1 MTLLANMIEL
11 VAECCVL
18 GFLGISC
25 VTFGA
30 GAQLISM
37 CKYHVSLLRAP
48 PQGSSPWRPCSWPT
62 PASSTW
68 ASTLSASAATRRRGR
83 RWWSQ
88 QGRAS
93 SGGWHG
99 TSPSPPTPTQAL
111 QPTARVELLSS
122 RGCAQMT
129 STVLGSLTS
138 WPPLNSNLLQSV
150 RPSKVRSDTIRLNL
164 KMANWGLQRHLLTAP
179 YKCLTYNRSMYCQCN
194 VRTSTMKLLSK
205 INHSVNEQKQKLCAP
220 FDEFTWILIWIAVL
234 CICMENCLG

>member
-83 RWWSQ
+83 RWRSQ
-88 QGRAS
+88 PGPPS
-93 SGGWHG
+93 SGEQAAGG
-99 TSPSPPTPTQAL
+99 ALCAEDTSPTPPTTKSFHS
-111 QPTARVELLSS
+111 TARVKSS
-122 RGCAQMT
+122 
-129 STVLGSLTS
+129 SL
-138 WPPLNSNLLQSV
+138 
-150 RPSKVRSDTIRLNL
+150 
-164 KMANWGLQRHLLTAP
+164 
-179 YKCLTYNRSMYCQCN
+179 
-194 VRTSTMKLLSK
+194 TMKLKLSIWCQQSIILLCPNCYLTASLQLPNCKKK
-205 INHSVNEQKQKLCAP
+205 IRSTQERVRSA
-220 FDEFTWILIWIAVL
+220 
-234 CICMENCLG
+234 CL

>member
-99 TSPSPPTPTQAL
+99 TSPSPPPPTQAL
-111 QPTARVELLSS
+111 QPTVRAELLSS

-129 STVLGSLTS
+129 STVLGSLTTLRFQFITIS
-138 WPPLNSNLLQSV
+138 EAQSGQV
-150 RPSKVRSDTIRLNL
+150 RPG
-164 KMANWGLQRHLLTAP
+164 MQRHLLPPINVWRWWWCTVNAI
-179 YKCLTYNRSMYCQCN
+179 SMY
-194 VRTSTMKLLSK
+194 VYV
-205 INHSVNEQKQKLCAP
+205 H
-220 FDEFTWILIWIAVL
+220 
-234 CICMENCLG
+234 